1 MSRQDVETF
10 QSFCRKYVNK
20 AVRKHFGDIDTI
32 GDDSLSL
39 NSPRQTI
46 RAICT
51 HKDTDP
57 MTLTI
62 GRLVFWYFEA
72 KGLLDEY
79 IYGIPSTDFEI
90 SNTYYPQVKLHF
102 REDRYQASDNDRRP
116 ARGEVS
122 FRWRETDYSTTNINT
137 LANKIVTDFVN
148 PVFYFQRGREL
159 WTYADK
165 SKGDYFQLTV
175 QSETEA
181 KKVIEQVIRVQ
192 EERVPDWEQYLRKHE
207 DKKNYATPGTVRVM
221 GETIRK
227 PKKRPVARV
236 EFKYAELFIPG
247 TTKPIVLV
255 DRTGNKHNAIR
266 YA

>member
-1 MSRQDVETF
+1 ME
-10 QSFCRKYVNK
+10 C
-20 AVRKHFGDIDTI
+20 
-32 GDDSLSL
+32 
-39 NSPRQTI
+39 
-46 RAICT
+46 
-51 HKDTDP
+51 KD
-57 MTLTI
+57 
-62 GRLVFWYFEA
+62 
-72 KGLLDEY
+72 LLDEY

-90 SNTYYPQVKLHF
+90 SHTYYPQVKLHF
-102 REDRYQASDNDRRP
+102 KEDRYQASDNNRRP

-122 FRWRETDYSTTNINT
+122 FRWKQTDYSTVNINQ
-137 LANKIVTDFVN
+137 LINKIVTDFVN
-148 PVFYFQRGREL
+148 PVFFYQRGKEL

-175 QSETEA
+175 DSEATA

-192 EERVPDWEQYLRKHE
+192 EEREPDWEKYLRKHE
-207 DKKNYATPGTVRVM
+207 DRQDYNNPGTVRVM

-247 TTKPIVLV
+247 TTKPLTLV
-255 DRTGNKHNAIR
+255 DRTGNRTNALR